1 MPKTLKEIVQN
12 SPDLYFIRVEKPSGT
27 ARHNKNLWKFIM
39 VDPRWT
45 DDSFRNYKFKTVHIR
60 RDNCFFMAYK
70 SDESNA
76 YFVDPK
82 RAMFKTSIN
91 KYVNSL
97 VDYSIK
103 TNDISFTKNEPSFR
117 ITQMEM
123 KKQHLDNFLD
133 LCYEFKH
140 YTAIGTGYTRD
151 IRNLVVLDIDVD
163 CTRQDN
169 KEEIHN
175 ILMMFARHNCLPD
188 FYIFNKNSCHVQMQ
202 WLIKDLQYKEID
214 KDAVETV
221 VKELYNDT
229 VKNKE
234 IDFRKTDFTKI
245 SGLGYEYRLFT
256 YALCDISNKKK
267 FGDKNYTFW
276 KAKNPMSALIGEDNL
291 ELYMPYLC
299 DGELSFLTDEQKNIL
314 FSSKEERQRYMDE
327 APDIMEWYS
336 RIRDVMDPLVKNVSK
351 KIVEKTED
359 ADDVTEIKKTVKSTK
374 KQKKSYGE
382 SRNTFVIQCTRS
394 TTWEIAKQYGY
405 RKKEDIDRL
414 PHNIFNTFKEEV
426 YESVYTQFKEK
437 DEGYKGVWPDTTNLS
452 SFSPTEFR
460 KAFNSAFN
468 YAIQNINNFSY
479 SDEDR
484 QKSKESRKHRKNIR
498 LAVVADMRKRKSTK
512 MSRTELLKDVNKELQ
527 RMKVKPISMGS
538 LKRYIMESNKMTI
551 EQREEL
557 LCDLC
562 EKKS

>member
-1 MPKTLKEIVQN
+1 
-12 SPDLYFIRVEKPSGT
+12 
-27 ARHNKNLWKFIM
+27 M

-82 RAMFKTSIN
+82 RAMFKTSVN

-351 KIVEKTED
+351 KKVEKTED
-359 ADDVTEIKKTVKSTK
+359 ADDVTEIKKTAKSTK

-484 QKSKESRKHRKNIR
+484 QKSQESRKHRKNIR

-538 LKRYIMESNKMTI
+538 LKRYIMEFNKLTI